1 MVDWYKLTLL
11 ETAPLTRVNKA
22 LYPFT
27 STGYSLI
34 PQTLEGS
41 DRNDIFVSVFRPPN
55 ELLAKI
61 DKANPTT
68 QEWKTIVFPHES
80 EFSQANRIT
89 PDLISIRSSP
99 FALVNPA
106 LFVNY
111 LSTGNISYVSSSGNN
126 LTFLL
131 SDSKYLDGMDGGPV
145 FITDR
150 NNSAAKTN
158 RCIGLIAGSLKKKS
172 KEGDLTVIV
181 PWNQI
186 VSHLTL
192 ASNLPRSP
200 SLIKAVVSSAAQD
213 MFLPWLIFNGVMMI
227 EIHYTNFRKG
237 WGSGILLDETTIVT
251 NMHLLGDD
259 YRTATAWISDD
270 ESIPLENLGNPLEG
284 LDMVFF
290 RLTKPI
296 SSRRKANPVTLYS
309 GEYKVGQR
317 VRSLGYGLIYPHR
330 TGNQPFQ
337 PLTAHGIISKCV
349 SMDLYRQLD
358 QSTMSV
364 VVGEEA
370 DERPVLLVSTAGCW
384 NGSSGG
390 ALFDLETGHVV
401 SMMTSNGSVND
412 TGEVIP
418 QLAFSLSSNVLQYA
432 LTLVRKGIRKKVS
445 NRVTQLWKLDETHV
459 SSLVET
465 SPSLQ
470 AKL

>member
-1 MVDWYKLTLL
+1 MVDWYQLTFLDS
-11 ETAPLTRVNKA
+11 APLISINKA

-27 STGYSLI
+27 STGYTLI
-34 PQTLEGS
+34 PKIGKTS
-41 DRNDIFVSVFRPPN
+41 DRNDIYVSVFRPPHD
-55 ELLAKI
+55 LIAKI
-61 DKANPTT
+61 DNATT
-68 QEWKTIVFPHES
+68 QEWHNIDFPHES
-80 EFSQANRIT
+80 EVAQANRVT
-89 PDLISIRSSP
+89 PDLISVRSSP

-106 LFVNY
+106 LFVDY
-111 LSTGNISYVSSSGNN
+111 FSTGNLSYVSSNDRN

-131 SDSKYLDGMDGGPV
+131 SDLKFLDGMDGGPV

-150 NNSAAKTN
+150 TQPAAKTH
-158 RCIGLIAGSLKKKS
+158 RCIGLVAGSLKKKS

-181 PWNQI
+181 PWNQV
-186 VSHLTL
+186 VSHLK
-192 ASNLPRSP
+192 SSYNLPRSL
-200 SLIKAVVSSAAQD
+200 SLAKSTTTSVAHD
-213 MFLPWLIFNGVMMI
+213 MFLPWLTFNGVIMI
-227 EIHYTNFRKG
+227 EVYYSTFRKG
-237 WGSGILLDETTIVT
+237 WGSGILLDESTIVT

-259 YRTATAWISDD
+259 YRTATAWISEQ

-296 SSRRKANPVTLYS
+296 SSRRKANPVTLYK

-317 VRSLGYGLIYPHR
+317 VRSLGYGLIYPHQ
-330 TGNQPFQ
+330 TGNLPFQ
-337 PLTAHGIISKCV
+337 PLTAHGVVSKCL

-364 VVGEEA
+364 VVDEETN
-370 DERPVLLVSTAGCW
+370 EVPVLLVSTAGCW

-390 ALFDLETGHVV
+390 ALFDLETGHVI
-401 SMMTSNGSVND
+401 SMMTSNGRVND

-418 QLAFSLSSNVLQYA
+418 QLAFSLPSNILEYA
-432 LTLVRKGIRKKVS
+432 LTLVRKGIHKKVS
-445 NRVTQLWKLDETHV
+445 NRVTQLWQLDETHV

-465 SPSLQ
+465 PSALQ